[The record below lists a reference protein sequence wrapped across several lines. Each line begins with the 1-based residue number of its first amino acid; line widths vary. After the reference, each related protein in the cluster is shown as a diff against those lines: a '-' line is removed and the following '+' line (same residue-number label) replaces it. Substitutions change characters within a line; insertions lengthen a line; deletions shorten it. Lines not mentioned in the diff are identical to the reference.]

1 MTHFEVIDII
11 DSTTSHLNVSKMKE
25 GNDSMT
31 VFGYARVSSKGQD
44 LTAQIKALEEHG
56 CDHIFKE
63 KYSGRTAEDRE
74 VFQELL
80 TKVNTGDTIVVT
92 KLDRFARS
100 TKDAL
105 NIIEQLEEKGV
116 SLVVLNMGG
125 DKLDT
130 STPMGKLMVTML
142 TGIAEFELSL
152 IKERQREGIAL
163 AKERGVY
170 KGRPKKYT
178 EKNKG
183 LQHALELFDNRDEN
197 GMTVK
202 EICEITKVSK
212 ATLYREA
219 RNRELTQ

>member
-1 MTHFEVIDII
+1 
-11 DSTTSHLNVSKMKE
+11 MK
-25 GNDSMT
+25 
-31 VFGYARVSSKGQD
+31 VYGYARVSSKGQD
-44 LTAQIKALEEHG
+44 LTAQIKALNEHG
-56 CDHIFKE
+56 VDQLFQE
-63 KYSGRTAEDRE
+63 KFSGKTAEDRE
-74 VFQELL
+74 VFQELIE
-80 TKVNTGDTIVVT
+80 KAGAGDTIVVT

-105 NIIEQLEEKGV
+105 NIIDELQNKGV

-142 TGIAEFELSL
+142 SGIAEFELSL
-152 IKERQREGIAL
+152 IKERQKEGIAL

-183 LQHALELFDNRDEN
+183 LKHALELFNNRDEN
-197 GMTVK
+197 GLTVK
-202 EICEITKVSK
+202 EICEITKISK

-219 RNRELTQ
+219 KEQS